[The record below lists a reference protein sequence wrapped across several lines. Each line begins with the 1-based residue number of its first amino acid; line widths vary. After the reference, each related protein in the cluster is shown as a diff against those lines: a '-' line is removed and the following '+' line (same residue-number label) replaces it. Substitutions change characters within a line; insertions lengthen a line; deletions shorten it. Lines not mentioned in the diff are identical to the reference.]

1 MGFRIGASRRGEEGF
16 TLVELLISI
25 LVSMVVLGAV
35 SATFIVQN
43 KSFSSQ
49 EQVVNAQEHAR
60 AALQLMT
67 KELLMAGY
75 DPTGSADAG
84 IEVAESDTVQFT
96 MDTDGDQ
103 SFTGS
108 ERIVYALDTTENQV
122 TRNGQPIA
130 ENIEAL
136 TFTYFDSDGAELSSL
151 PLSDSDKER
160 VTRVAVEVTPIM
172 PQSAGFKHG
181 EGDENLIRLAQ
192 AGAVQAWAFV
202 TDVLAPDALAASN
215 RKLKDSVSPP
225 NLGKT
230 RSGADT
236 GGGSGSGVGGG
247 TGYDSKQNAIWTT
260 DSASSS

>member
-1 MGFRIGASRRGEEGF
+1 MGFRMGESRKGEDGF

-35 SATFIVQN
+35 SATFIIQN
-43 KSFSSQ
+43 KSFSTQ

-75 DPTGSADAG
+75 DPTGNADAG

-96 MDTDGDQ
+96 MDTDGSQ

-108 ERIVYALDTTENQV
+108 ERIIYALDTTENQI
-122 TRNGQPIA
+122 TRNGQPLA

-160 VTRVAVEVTPIM
+160 VTRVSVEVTPIM
-172 PQSAGFKHG
+172 PQSAGYRHG
-181 EGDENLIRLAQ
+181 EDHADLIRLAR
-192 AGAVQAWAFV
+192 AGAVQAWTFV
-202 TDVLAPDALAASN
+202 TDVLAPDAHAVSN

-225 NLGKT
+225 NLGKA

-236 GGGSGSGVGGG
+236 GGGSGTGLGGG
-247 TGYDSKQNAIWTT
+247 TGYDSKQDATWTT
-260 DSASSS
+260 SASSS